1 MPLPLTVLHVFA
13 PLYYGQV
20 GVEKA
25 VPHSAHEIK
34 AALEPALVEIVKKQ
48 PAHAPGLTAM
58 PIVKIVIAPLL
69 VAGVDLGAKGFAGLA
84 GNAMPVPTV
93 LFKAVVGGQVVAAA
107 KPPDRLT
114 AGPLCHEEA
123 HIGMAGGHVG
133 IAGMDDQGDA
143 HGLKAA
149 AGKLRAL
156 RRCRGRQGIATD
168 VGEPHP
174 GLLEHASLAQHP
186 ASTPAT
192 TGALPVILAKR
203 LCSIHLFQGGTD
215 VVLQAQQILSGR
227 CHGRLVHVR
236 SPACANKIAGPA
248 SGRRMVPFGF
258 TTEGLAADDIAHH
271 GRGDLASGGTRQAVV
286 HRRPRSEEHTSG
298 TPVTWPP
305 RILY

>member
-1 MPLPLTVLHVFA
+1 MTFPFVLLSVWAEARAPLSTLRLQPVPGYEEVPGQGGLGAVRLRLPVIVPAHQGWQGHQNGFGAPAGLQAEQGAAVVNQVELHVAPPAIELKMPLPLTVLHVFA

-114 AGPLCHEEA
+114 AGPLRHEEA
-123 HIGMAGGHVG
+123 HISMAGGHVG

-156 RRCRGRQGIATD
+156 RRCRGGR
-168 VGEPHP
+168 
-174 GLLEHASLAQHP
+174 ASPLTWENP
-186 ASTPAT
+186 TPAFSNT
-192 TGALPVILAKR
+192 PPSLSTR
-203 LCSIHLFQGGTD
+203 LRTPPI
-215 VVLQAQQILSGR
+215 SGR
-227 CHGRLVHVR
+227 C
-236 SPACANKIAGPA
+236 
-248 SGRRMVPFGF
+248 
-258 TTEGLAADDIAHH
+258 
-271 GRGDLASGGTRQAVV
+271 Q
-286 HRRPRSEEHTSG
+286 
-298 TPVTWPP
+298 
-305 RILY
+305 